1 MIGSDL
7 PRYSQPRPTIGPAEI
22 SKQLHWLSHIPVV
35 NLASDAVAPH
45 DQSMLEELGIDPR
58 DLTNQF
64 IKGIRDF
71 IKHGHESDGSYAQM
85 NASLG
90 SKTQLAR
97 YAPSLAP
104 DYRPL
109 KPAVRA

>member
-22 SKQLHWLSHIPVV
+22 SKQLHWLAHIPVV

-64 IKGIRDF
+64 IKAIRDF
-71 IKHGHESDGSYAQM
+71 IKHGHESDGSYAEM
-85 NASLG
+85 NAILG
-90 SKTQLAR
+90 SKMLLTR
-97 YAPSLAP
+97 YAPTVAE
-104 DYRPL
+104 RFVPL
-109 KPAVRA
+109 KPARVL